1 MNSPNGQFMS
11 YDPNMIRAPFQSN
24 LFPSSFIKPQHNI
37 SPPYQTPIIERN
49 EFKNT
54 GHVIHNNLKDTLL
67 DEYITEYIIVLD
79 SSMRD
84 ISLYPSPYHY
94 SVLINQNNTN
104 DKGGIILKELH
115 NIKYIKVD
123 SVILPRKW
131 RVVDIDFDDSSDMS
145 YEYKVSINLSN
156 VVDNNVYSNDQQL
169 TKKSTLLYC
178 DKKFEEAFFKL
189 VSLTQG
195 NEYIYDNNNLGR
207 LDKLDIHIQIGDY
220 NTNDVNSIG
229 IDPQSKNKNDLNH
242 PLNKFRQ
249 NLVILRIG
257 ILENSMAK
265 LNFN

>member
-1 MNSPNGQFMS
+1 MNL
-11 YDPNMIRAPFQSN
+11 DKILDEAIRLDASDVHLIPGNKPMLRIVRDLVPVEGSKI
-24 LFPSSFIKPQHNI
+24 IKPEDMFEVYDYLVKGN
-37 SPPYQTPIIERN
+37 
-49 EFKNT
+49 
-54 GHVIHNNLKDTLL
+54 VDKDDVFNKT
-67 DEYITEYIIVLD
+67 
-79 SSMRD
+79 
-84 ISLYPSPYHY
+84 
-94 SVLINQNNTN
+94 
-104 DKGGIILKELH
+104 
-115 NIKYIKVD
+115 
-123 SVILPRKW
+123 RKL
-131 RVVDIDFDDSSDMS
+131 DMS